1 MFDMPKGLKTP
12 KNKSNAEVDGGI
24 GADWGK
30 TSRDY
35 AEHRPGPP
43 LSFYQ
48 KLAAL
53 EIGLP
58 GQTVLDLGTGT
69 GVIARQMA
77 RQGCKVWAT
86 HISDTQVKMA
96 QTLATEENLDIT
108 FATA

>member
-1 MFDMPKGLKTP
+1 
-12 KNKSNAEVDGGI
+12 
-24 GADWGK
+24 
-30 TSRDY
+30 
-35 AEHRPGPP
+35 RPGPP

-69 GVIARQMA
+69 GVIARQMV

-86 HISDTQVKMA
+86 DISDTQVKMA
-96 QTLATEENLDIT
+96 QTLATDENLHIT
-108 FATA
+108 FATASAETTDFADNSFDVITAH